1 MRAVI
6 VCRIRIGSASGNGR
20 DRLPNLGMKPGQRP
34 GARETGMNITI
45 ISLVLLLP
53 LAATAR
59 AQEIDTRVQHE
70 PRTLEQVEAARPRAV
85 VTVDCES
92 ANWPSL
98 QAVAHYNG
106 MSAFDP
112 VAHVRHR
119 IVIEGTR
126 ACRRGAEQVLVVFN
140 AAERPVAIAAP
151 GR

>member
-1 MRAVI
+1 
-6 VCRIRIGSASGNGR
+6 
-20 DRLPNLGMKPGQRP
+20 
-34 GARETGMNITI
+34 MNISI

-53 LAATAR
+53 LAATAG
-59 AQEIDTRVQHE
+59 AQENTRVKQE

-92 ANWPSL
+92 AKWPSL
-98 QAVAHYNG
+98 QEVAHYNG
-106 MSAFDP
+106 MSVFDP

-140 AAERPVAIAAP
+140 AVGRPVAIAGP

>member
-1 MRAVI
+1 
-6 VCRIRIGSASGNGR
+6 
-20 DRLPNLGMKPGQRP
+20 
-34 GARETGMNITI
+34 MNITI

-53 LAATAR
+53 FAATAG
-59 AQEIDTRVQHE
+59 AQENDTRVQQE
-70 PRTLEQVEAARPRAV
+70 PRTLEQIEAARPRAV
-85 VTVDCES
+85 VTVDCEN

-98 QAVAHYNG
+98 QEVAHYNG
-106 MSAFDP
+106 MSVFDP

-140 AAERPVAIAAP
+140 AAERPVAIAGP

>member
-1 MRAVI
+1 
-6 VCRIRIGSASGNGR
+6 
-20 DRLPNLGMKPGQRP
+20 
-34 GARETGMNITI
+34 MNITTL
-45 ISLVLLLP
+45 SLVLLLP
-53 LAATAR
+53 FAATAGP
-59 AQEIDTRVQHE
+59 QESEARVHQE
-70 PRTLEQVEAARPRAV
+70 PRTLEQIEVARPRAV

-98 QAVAHYNG
+98 REVAHYNG
-106 MSAFDP
+106 MSVFDP

-140 AAERPVAIAAP
+140 AAERPVAIAGP